1 MGGSRCGSK
10 DTIGLA
16 AKASLRKWCPS
27 QNLPKACFTWAEKH
41 ALKLTDGTI
50 VTPSLSL
57 YRGTDPTKLVLS
69 VIDDQGN
76 PRVRLQAILA
86 DHSTSTLS
94 FDLVTR
100 SCHPF
105 ATWKEHKSDA
115 QTNEV
120 STAELLMDTAKWP
133 RAWQRVGTKRE
144 ALEVFVCTDIVAR
157 GMIVVRA
164 TAADLAKHYSL
175 ERLVYSFSHVADS
188 LHGNTYPSAQFS
200 SRNGGAMEVHLVPE
214 NHRSVVGD
222 KACIRGMLLPDEHV
236 EVPLNPQLVALYRE
250 VLKSV
255 VSST

>member
-1 MGGSRCGSK
+1 MDRSSCGRK
-10 DTIGLA
+10 DVIGLA
-16 AKASLRKWCPS
+16 AKASLRKWLPS

-57 YRGTDPTKLVLS
+57 YRATDPTKLVLS
-69 VIDDQGN
+69 VIGDQGN
-76 PRVRLQAILA
+76 PRVRLQSILA

-100 SCHPF
+100 DCDPF
-105 ATWKEHKSDA
+105 ATWKEHKPDA
-115 QTNEV
+115 QNNKV
-120 STAELLMDTAKWP
+120 STSELLMDTTKWP

-144 ALEVFVCTDIVAR
+144 AVEVFVCNHVAAQ

-164 TAADLAKHYSL
+164 TAADLAKHYSF
-175 ERLVYSFSHVADS
+175 ERLVHSFSHEADS

-200 SRNGGAMEVHLVPE
+200 GRNGGAMEVHLVPQ

-236 EVPLNPQLVALYRE
+236 EVPLNPQLVAFYRE
-250 VLKSV
+250 LLKSV
-255 VSST
+255 ISST